1 MEIHNYADFTAEL
14 LKSGF
19 SMGGGN
25 DSGIFSLISW
35 DWKQEPPYETPVRW
49 HTGNAE
55 TDPWE
60 WRMRVLDERDDI
72 AYAKLFFKKSGYITK
87 SWYPYFLKVRRD
99 GMSFEEKYAEG
110 IASNDAKR
118 IYEVL
123 EETDALPVHMLKELA
138 GFSGKDKSKFDRG
151 LTELQ
156 AGMFITMCGRQQKRS
171 KLGEEY
177 GWSSTVFCTT
187 EKFFGEEVF
196 EKATE
201 LDVNEAI
208 DRIKAQVYKL
218 NPRAEVKK
226 IMKFIK
232 G

>member
-1 MEIHNYADFTAEL
+1 MEIYNYADFTAAL

-25 DSGIFSLISW
+25 DNGIFSLISW

-49 HTGNAE
+49 HTGNPE

-87 SWYPYFLKVRRD
+87 DWYPYFLKVRRD
-99 GMSFEEKYAEG
+99 GMSFEEKYADG
-110 IASNDAKR
+110 TTSNFAKR
-118 IYEVL
+118 IYEVI
-123 EETDALPVHMLKELA
+123 DKNAALPIHTLKQLA
-138 GFSGKDKSKFDRG
+138 GFSGEDKSKFDRA
-151 LTELQ
+151 LIELQ
-156 AGMFITMCGRQQKRS
+156 TGMFITMCGRQQKRS

-177 GWSSTVFCTT
+177 GWSSTVLCTT
-187 EKFFGEEVF
+187 EMFFGEEVF
-196 EKATE
+196 RKAE
-201 LDVNEAI
+201 GIDMQEAVNKI
-208 DRIKAQVYKL
+208 TAQVYML
-218 NPRAEVKK
+218 NPTAEGKK
-226 IMKFIK
+226 IIKFIR